1 MAKTYATP
9 RIQAGKPVCVTLTA
23 ADTTTNKDIYTAP
36 TDGAILY
43 RLIATNDDD
52 TVTPVISV
60 KLYDGT
66 TTNIIGTYT
75 LAQEYGTDGTNNGVN
90 LLEKIGV
97 LDPDNPQ
104 IPLVSGNKIIV
115 SVGTTITAAKSVYI
129 TAIVGTF

>member
-23 ADTTTNKDIYTAP
+23 ADTTANTDIYTAP
-36 TDGAILY
+36 ADGAILY

-60 KLYDGT
+60 KLYDGA

-97 LDPDNPQ
+97 LDPDKPQ
-104 IPLVSGNKIIV
+104 IPLISGNKIIV
-115 SVGTTITAAKSVYI
+115 SVGTTITADKSVYI